1 MSDIANALAD
11 LKIDDVPTMVQ
22 EKLEAGA
29 DAMAIIDECRQGMDI
44 VGQRYKEG
52 RYFLGELIV
61 SGKILEGSMK
71 IIETELAASITPG
84 EATVVVIGTVK
95 GDIHQL
101 GKDLVVVLLK
111 GAGFEVHDLGIDV
124 PPQAFVDK
132 IEETGAAILGMS
144 GLLTTSFTSMKDT
157 VDAVTAAGLRD
168 KVKVIV
174 GGGVVTEQV
183 QRHTGADAF
192 TTDGLEGI
200 DICKRFAAE
209 AS

>member
-11 LKIDDVPTMVQ
+11 LKIDDVPKMVK
-22 EKLEAGA
+22 EKLDAGV

-44 VGQRYKEG
+44 VGERYKEG

-61 SGKILEGSMK
+61 SGKILESSMK
-71 IIETELAASITPG
+71 IIETELAAAISPG
-84 EATVVVIGTVK
+84 ETTVVVIGTVK

-101 GKDLVVVLLK
+101 GKDLVAVLLK

-124 PPQAFVDK
+124 APEAFVDK
-132 IEETGAAILGMS
+132 IKETGATILGMS

-157 VDAVTAAGLRD
+157 IDAVTEAGLRER
-168 KVKVIV
+168 VKVIV

-192 TTDGLEGI
+192 TTDGLEGV

-209 AS
+209 AN